1 MTSFKKNDCGFRKN
15 EKNNLYALILTPT
28 RELAV
33 QVRNHL
39 NDICKYTKINI
50 ALIVG
55 GLAHEKQERILNKR
69 PEIIVATPGRLWE
82 LVNDNNI
89 HLSNIKNLRFFFLT
103 FNTSIRV
110 LSS

>member
-1 MTSFKKNDCGFRKN
+1 MKN
-15 EKNNLYALILTPT
+15 EKNKLYALILTPT

-89 HLSNIKNLRFFFLT
+89 HLSNIKNLRFFF
-103 FNTSIRV
+103 F
-110 LSS
+110 